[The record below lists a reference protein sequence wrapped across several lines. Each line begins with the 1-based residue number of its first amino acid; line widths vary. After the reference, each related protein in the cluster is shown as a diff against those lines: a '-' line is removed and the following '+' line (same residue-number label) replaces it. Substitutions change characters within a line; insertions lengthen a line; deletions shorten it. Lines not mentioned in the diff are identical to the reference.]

1 MKENKGKKKYRYTYY
16 TATGKEEIDVDEK
29 WYEILRQEGRD
40 IYNNNRREEYD
51 RAAQFSPFAALTGHA
66 DSIKETARLTD
77 EYSEPSEEMKAIMNE
92 KILFLMEQLENQPEI
107 TITFFK
113 PDEKKQGGA
122 YISRQ
127 QPRRLQ
133 DYAFGR
139 SQLPRSERIFY
150 RG

>member
-1 MKENKGKKKYRYTYY
+1 MEEARKKY
-16 TATGKEEIDVDEK
+16 A
-29 WYEILRQEGRD
+29 D
-40 IYNNNRREEYD
+40 IIELPHHQSNTRPKMSNYD

-66 DSIKETARLTD
+66 ESIKETARLTD

-122 YISRQ
+122 YITITGVVKKIKTYERQIQMTTGDLIPIDMIFGIDGKIFSRI
-127 QPRRLQ
+127 
-133 DYAFGR
+133 DY
-139 SQLPRSERIFY
+139 
-150 RG
+150 

>member
-1 MKENKGKKKYRYTYY
+1 MSEDARNKY
-16 TATGKEEIDVDEK
+16 ADIIDLPHHQSDARPK
-29 WYEILRQEGRD
+29 MS
-40 IYNNNRREEYD
+40 NYD

-122 YISRQ
+122 YITITGVVKKIKTYERQIQMTTGDLIPIDMIFGIDGEIFSRI
-127 QPRRLQ
+127 
-133 DYAFGR
+133 DY
-139 SQLPRSERIFY
+139 
-150 RG
+150 

>member
-1 MKENKGKKKYRYTYY
+1 MEDARNKY
-16 TATGKEEIDVDEK
+16 ADIIDLPHHQSDTRPK
-29 WYEILRQEGRD
+29 MS
-40 IYNNNRREEYD
+40 NYD

-122 YISRQ
+122 YITITGVVKKIKTYERQIQMTTGDLIPIDMIFGIEGEIFSRID
-127 QPRRLQ
+127 L
-133 DYAFGR
+133 
-139 SQLPRSERIFY
+139 
-150 RG
+150 

>member
-1 MKENKGKKKYRYTYY
+1 MEESRKKY
-16 TATGKEEIDVDEK
+16 ADIIDLPHHQSDTRPK
-29 WYEILRQEGRD
+29 MS
-40 IYNNNRREEYD
+40 NYD

-122 YISRQ
+122 YITITGVVKKIKTYERQIQMTTGDLIPIDMISGIDGEIFSRI
-127 QPRRLQ
+127 
-133 DYAFGR
+133 DY
-139 SQLPRSERIFY
+139 
-150 RG
+150 

>member
-1 MKENKGKKKYRYTYY
+1 MEEARKKY
-16 TATGKEEIDVDEK
+16 ADIIDLPRHQSDTRPK
-29 WYEILRQEGRD
+29 MS
-40 IYNNNRREEYD
+40 NYD

-113 PDEKKQGGA
+113 PDDKKQGGA
-122 YISRQ
+122 YITITGVVKKIKTYERQIQMTMGDLIPIDMIFGIDGEIFSRI
-127 QPRRLQ
+127 
-133 DYAFGR
+133 DF
-139 SQLPRSERIFY
+139 
-150 RG
+150 

>member
-1 MKENKGKKKYRYTYY
+1 MEESRKKY
-16 TATGKEEIDVDEK
+16 ADIIDLPHHQSDTRPK
-29 WYEILRQEGRD
+29 MS
-40 IYNNNRREEYD
+40 NYD

-77 EYSEPSEEMKAIMNE
+77 EYNEPSEEMKAIMNE

-122 YISRQ
+122 YITITGVVKKIKTYERQIQMTTGDLIPIDMIFGIDGKIFSRI
-127 QPRRLQ
+127 
-133 DYAFGR
+133 DY
-139 SQLPRSERIFY
+139 
-150 RG
+150 

>member
-1 MKENKGKKKYRYTYY
+1 MEESRKKY
-16 TATGKEEIDVDEK
+16 ADIIDLPHHQSDTRPK
-29 WYEILRQEGRD
+29 MS
-40 IYNNNRREEYD
+40 NYD

-92 KILFLMEQLENQPEI
+92 KLLFLMEQLENQPEI

-122 YISRQ
+122 YITITGVVKKIKTYERQ
-127 QPRRLQ
+127 IQMTTGDLIPI
-133 DYAFGR
+133 DMIFDINGDIFG
-139 SQLPRSERIFY
+139 SLE
-150 RG
+150 

>member
-1 MKENKGKKKYRYTYY
+1 MEESRKKY
-16 TATGKEEIDVDEK
+16 ADIIDLPHHQSDTRPK
-29 WYEILRQEGRD
+29 MS
-40 IYNNNRREEYD
+40 NYD

-92 KILFLMEQLENQPEI
+92 KILFLMEQLKNQPEI

-122 YISRQ
+122 YITITGVVKKIKTYERQIQMTTGDLIPIDMIFGIDGEIFSRI
-127 QPRRLQ
+127 
-133 DYAFGR
+133 DY
-139 SQLPRSERIFY
+139 
-150 RG
+150 

>member
-1 MKENKGKKKYRYTYY
+1 MSEDARNKY
-16 TATGKEEIDVDEK
+16 ADIIDLPQHQSEK
-29 WYEILRQEGRD
+29 RQKMS
-40 IYNNNRREEYD
+40 NYD

-122 YISRQ
+122 YITITGVVKKIKTYERQIQMTTGDLIPIDMIFGIDGKIFSRI
-127 QPRRLQ
+127 
-133 DYAFGR
+133 DY
-139 SQLPRSERIFY
+139 
-150 RG
+150 

>member
-1 MKENKGKKKYRYTYY
+1 MEESRKKY
-16 TATGKEEIDVDEK
+16 ADIIDLPHHQSDTRPK
-29 WYEILRQEGRD
+29 MS
-40 IYNNNRREEYD
+40 NYD

-66 DSIKETARLTD
+66 ESIKETARLTD

-122 YISRQ
+122 YITITGVVKKIKTYERQIQMTTGDLIPIDMIFGIDGEIFSRI
-127 QPRRLQ
+127 
-133 DYAFGR
+133 DY
-139 SQLPRSERIFY
+139 
-150 RG
+150 

>member
-1 MKENKGKKKYRYTYY
+1 MEESRKKY
-16 TATGKEEIDVDEK
+16 ADIIDLPHHQSDTRPK
-29 WYEILRQEGRD
+29 MS
-40 IYNNNRREEYD
+40 NYD

-122 YISRQ
+122 YITITGVVKKIKTYERQ
-127 QPRRLQ
+127 IQMTTGDLIPIDMIFGIEGAIFSKI
-133 DYAFGR
+133 DY
-139 SQLPRSERIFY
+139 
-150 RG
+150 

>member
-1 MKENKGKKKYRYTYY
+1 MEESRKKY
-16 TATGKEEIDVDEK
+16 ADIIDLPHHQSVTRPK
-29 WYEILRQEGRD
+29 MS
-40 IYNNNRREEYD
+40 NYD

-77 EYSEPSEEMKAIMNE
+77 EYSVPSEEMKAIMNE

-122 YISRQ
+122 YITITGVVKKIKTYERQ
-127 QPRRLQ
+127 IQMTTGDLIPI
-133 DYAFGR
+133 DMIFDINGDIFG
-139 SQLPRSERIFY
+139 SLE
-150 RG
+150 

>member
-1 MKENKGKKKYRYTYY
+1 MEESRKKY
-16 TATGKEEIDVDEK
+16 ADIIDLPHHQSDTRPK
-29 WYEILRQEGRD
+29 MS
-40 IYNNNRREEYD
+40 NYD

-113 PDEKKQGGA
+113 PDEKKQGGE
-122 YISRQ
+122 YITITGVVKKIKTYERQIQMTTGDLIPIDMIFGIDGEIFSRI
-127 QPRRLQ
+127 
-133 DYAFGR
+133 DF
-139 SQLPRSERIFY
+139 
-150 RG
+150 

>member
-1 MKENKGKKKYRYTYY
+1 MEESRKKY
-16 TATGKEEIDVDEK
+16 ADIIDLPHHQSDTRPK
-29 WYEILRQEGRD
+29 MS
-40 IYNNNRREEYD
+40 NYD

-122 YISRQ
+122 YITITGVVKKIKTYERQ
-127 QPRRLQ
+127 IQMTT
-133 DYAFGR
+133 
-139 SQLPRSERIFY
+139 
-150 RG
+150 

>member
-1 MKENKGKKKYRYTYY
+1 MEESRKKY
-16 TATGKEEIDVDEK
+16 ADIIDLPHHQSDTRPK
-29 WYEILRQEGRD
+29 MS
-40 IYNNNRREEYD
+40 NYD

-66 DSIKETARLTD
+66 ESIKETARLTD

-122 YISRQ
+122 YITITGVVKKFKTYERQIQMTTGDLIPIDMIFGIDGEIFSRI
-127 QPRRLQ
+127 
-133 DYAFGR
+133 DY
-139 SQLPRSERIFY
+139 
-150 RG
+150 

>member
-1 MKENKGKKKYRYTYY
+1 MEESRKKY
-16 TATGKEEIDVDEK
+16 ADIIDLPHHKSDTRSK
-29 WYEILRQEGRD
+29 MS
-40 IYNNNRREEYD
+40 NYD

-66 DSIKETARLTD
+66 ESIKETARLTD

-122 YISRQ
+122 YITITGVVKKIKTYERQIQMTTGDLIPIDMIFGIDGEIFSRI
-127 QPRRLQ
+127 
-133 DYAFGR
+133 DY
-139 SQLPRSERIFY
+139 
-150 RG
+150 

>member
-1 MKENKGKKKYRYTYY
+1 MEESRKKY
-16 TATGKEEIDVDEK
+16 ADIIDLPHHQSDTRPK
-29 WYEILRQEGRD
+29 MS
-40 IYNNNRREEYD
+40 NYD

-113 PDEKKQGGA
+113 PDEKKQGGE
-122 YISRQ
+122 YITITGVVKKIKTYERQIQMTTGDLIPIDMIFGIDGKIFSRI
-127 QPRRLQ
+127 
-133 DYAFGR
+133 DY
-139 SQLPRSERIFY
+139 
-150 RG
+150 

>member
-1 MKENKGKKKYRYTYY
+1 MEEARKKY
-16 TATGKEEIDVDEK
+16 ADIIDLPHHQSDTRPK
-29 WYEILRQEGRD
+29 MS
-40 IYNNNRREEYD
+40 NYD

-113 PDEKKQGGA
+113 PDEKKQGGE
-122 YISRQ
+122 YITITGVVKKIKTYERQIQMTTGDLIPIDMIFGIDGEIFSRI
-127 QPRRLQ
+127 
-133 DYAFGR
+133 DY
-139 SQLPRSERIFY
+139 
-150 RG
+150 

>member
-1 MKENKGKKKYRYTYY
+1 MEESRNKY
-16 TATGKEEIDVDEK
+16 ADIIDLPHHQSEK
-29 WYEILRQEGRD
+29 RQKMS
-40 IYNNNRREEYD
+40 NYD

-107 TITFFK
+107 TIMFFK

-122 YISRQ
+122 YITITGVVKKIKTYERQIQMTTGDLIPIDMIFGIDGEIFSRI
-127 QPRRLQ
+127 
-133 DYAFGR
+133 DY
-139 SQLPRSERIFY
+139 
-150 RG
+150 

>member
-1 MKENKGKKKYRYTYY
+1 MEESRKKY
-16 TATGKEEIDVDEK
+16 ADIIDLPHHQSDTRPK
-29 WYEILRQEGRD
+29 MS
-40 IYNNNRREEYD
+40 NYD

-77 EYSEPSEEMKAIMNE
+77 DYSEPSEEMKAIMNE

-122 YISRQ
+122 YITITGVVKKIKTYERQIQMTTGDLIPIDMIFGIDGEIFSRI
-127 QPRRLQ
+127 
-133 DYAFGR
+133 DF
-139 SQLPRSERIFY
+139 
-150 RG
+150 

>member
-1 MKENKGKKKYRYTYY
+1 MEESRKKY
-16 TATGKEEIDVDEK
+16 ADIIDLPHHQSDTRPK
-29 WYEILRQEGRD
+29 MS
-40 IYNNNRREEYD
+40 NYD

-122 YISRQ
+122 YITITGVVKKIKTYERQ
-127 QPRRLQ
+127 IQMTTGGLIPIDMIFGIDGKIFSGI
-133 DYAFGR
+133 DY
-139 SQLPRSERIFY
+139 
-150 RG
+150 

>member
-1 MKENKGKKKYRYTYY
+1 MEEARKKY
-16 TATGKEEIDVDEK
+16 ADIIDLPHHQSDTRPK
-29 WYEILRQEGRD
+29 MS
-40 IYNNNRREEYD
+40 NYD

-66 DSIKETARLTD
+66 ESIKETARLTD

-122 YISRQ
+122 YITITGVVKKIKTYERQ
-127 QPRRLQ
+127 IQMTTGDLIPIDMIFGIDGKIFSSI
-133 DYAFGR
+133 DY
-139 SQLPRSERIFY
+139 
-150 RG
+150 

>member
-1 MKENKGKKKYRYTYY
+1 MEEARKKY
-16 TATGKEEIDVDEK
+16 ADIIDLPHHQSDTRPK
-29 WYEILRQEGRD
+29 MS
-40 IYNNNRREEYD
+40 NYD

-113 PDEKKQGGA
+113 PDDKKQGGA
-122 YISRQ
+122 YITITGLVKKIKTYERQIQMTTGDLIPIDMIFGIDGEIFSRI
-127 QPRRLQ
+127 
-133 DYAFGR
+133 DF
-139 SQLPRSERIFY
+139 
-150 RG
+150 

>member
-1 MKENKGKKKYRYTYY
+1 MEESRKKY
-16 TATGKEEIDVDEK
+16 ADIIDLPHHQSDTRPK
-29 WYEILRQEGRD
+29 MS
-40 IYNNNRREEYD
+40 NYD

-113 PDEKKQGGA
+113 PDEKKEGGA
-122 YISRQ
+122 YITITGVVKKIKTYERQIQMTTGDLIPIDMIFGIDGKIFSRI
-127 QPRRLQ
+127 
-133 DYAFGR
+133 DY
-139 SQLPRSERIFY
+139 
-150 RG
+150 